1 MIPVSR
7 RACSRPFHYGQL
19 HLQRCLRL
27 ARRKGATFSSTS
39 PTRTPTPP
47 TSPRGVFRREYFSA
61 NGSFDSATAHSYLKP
76 FNSAIPDEEV
86 NGSTRNEAPSRSSV
100 QVTEPP
106 LRAPL
111 PPQKPSNIR
120 KSRPPDLSDPTVI
133 SQSASLRRLVTP
145 YFTLAKPR
153 LTFLMVLTTTT
164 AYSLYPV
171 SPLLLSTTT
180 ISPSLSPL
188 TLLFLTTGTFLSSSS
203 ANALNM
209 LFESRHD
216 AKMPRTSTRPL
227 VHGLLSKRSAL
238 LFAVATGTLG
248 LSALYVGVNPTVAFL
263 SALTI
268 FLYAGIYTPLKRKS
282 VLNTWVGAVV
292 GGIPPLM
299 GWVAAAGETAT
310 STDSWRD
317 LLFSESSL
325 GGWLLS
331 SLLFAWQ
338 FPHFNALSWSIRE
351 EYKNAGYRMLAWV
364 NPHMNARVALR
375 YSVAFIPICVGL
387 SAVGVTDWG
396 FVVSSSVVNAWIVR
410 EAWKFWRHEGKK
422 GSARSLFWAG
432 VWHLPVLLVL
442 AMVHKQG
449 VWEGV
454 WRRVVGEEE
463 EKDEDEWLEEDEEA
477 PKPAA
482 SVLLDTTN
490 KS

>member
-1 MIPVSR
+1 
-7 RACSRPFHYGQL
+7 
-19 HLQRCLRL
+19 
-27 ARRKGATFSSTS
+27 
-39 PTRTPTPP
+39 
-47 TSPRGVFRREYFSA
+47 
-61 NGSFDSATAHSYLKP
+61 
-76 FNSAIPDEEV
+76 
-86 NGSTRNEAPSRSSV
+86 
-100 QVTEPP
+100 
-106 LRAPL
+106 
-111 PPQKPSNIR
+111 
-120 KSRPPDLSDPTVI
+120 
-133 SQSASLRRLVTP
+133 
-145 YFTLAKPR
+145 
-153 LTFLMVLTTTT
+153 
-164 AYSLYPV
+164 
-171 SPLLLSTTT
+171 
-180 ISPSLSPL
+180 
-188 TLLFLTTGTFLSSSS
+188 
-203 ANALNM
+203 
-209 LFESRHD
+209 
-216 AKMPRTSTRPL
+216 
-227 VHGLLSKRSAL
+227 
-238 LFAVATGTLG
+238 
-248 LSALYVGVNPTVAFL
+248 
-263 SALTI
+263 
-268 FLYAGIYTPLKRKS
+268 
-282 VLNTWVGAVV
+282 
-292 GGIPPLM
+292 M